1 MRRHELSDEQWEL
14 IKGLMPRQERGG
26 QWNDH
31 RTTLNGMM
39 WILRTGAPWR
49 DLPERY
55 GKWKSVYDRF
65 RRWTRDGTF
74 TRILRVL
81 RVRLDKDG
89 KIDWDL
95 WLVDGSSI
103 RASRAAAGA
112 GKGGARKSRKTTLWA
127 ARAAD
132 SEANSTWLLTAEALP
147 WRRSS
152 PRGRCMNPNSSR
164 QS

>member
-26 QWNDH
+26 RWNDH

-39 WILRTGAPWR
+39 WILRPGAPWR

-65 RRWTRDGTF
+65 RRWTCDGTF
-74 TRILRVL
+74 TRMLRAL

-112 GKGGARKSRKTTLWA
+112 GKGGAPKSRKTTLWA

-132 SEANSTWLLTAEALP
+132 SGANSTWLLTAEAFP
-147 WRRSS
+147 WSRSS
-152 PRGRCMNPNSSR
+152 PRGRCMNPSSSK